1 MEPTQIVPAA
11 VTVGSNAVPQ
21 PHDFGNQLLSTP
33 AQDVRIHDT
42 TTPMCF
48 LRFALV
54 SARAAKAEMTS
65 LSSLKSLVFADRWNL
80 AAIQGKLQLFA
91 QPGFTHMIRSC
102 LIPLAV
108 VVQVAVTSPAAAQS
122 AGDLGAML
130 EQAQRFTVK
139 VRGTVL
145 WPFAPETVGTAA
157 GTGFII
163 DHDKG
168 WILTNAH
175 VARRSPATV
184 EVAFGESEGE
194 WYPVQRLYV
203 DNHLDIAVLKVA
215 ADKLPPDATAAKLGC
230 TQTVKQ
236 GTTVVAYGHP
246 VSFNFTATRGIVSSV
261 RTLNSHE
268 FVQMDASINP
278 GNSGGPLLAAD
289 VAEVIG
295 INTANVSGAPGL
307 GLALA
312 IRHVCPVL
320 DLLAKGADP
329 GLPSLPV
336 YWLKQGRI
344 ETLTVAA
351 TFPSDGTGKGGGDDG
366 LKPGDVVQ
374 GIAAGPK
381 LASLPELNTALR
393 GRQGQVSLEILRDGK
408 VRTVSAP
415 LIPARPPLQRPG
427 LAFSGL
433 MVTEGINLDPADSN
447 LPPLRIEFIKP
458 GEAAARIGLRP
469 GDRLDMVGGQR
480 FATVAALHDWLKGRP
495 SAEKVPVLV
504 RRASAADLRIT
515 AEYSRFEIQ
524 LADLRLLTAN
534 EP

>member
-1 MEPTQIVPAA
+1 VPAD
-11 VTVGSNAVPQ
+11 P
-21 PHDFGNQLLSTP
+21 
-33 AQDVRIHDT
+33 
-42 TTPMCF
+42 
-48 LRFALV
+48 
-54 SARAAKAEMTS
+54 
-65 LSSLKSLVFADRWNL
+65 WNL
-80 AAIQGKLQLFA
+80 AAIRVNLHTRTSTQ
-91 QPGFTHMIRSC
+91 GFTRMVRSC

-108 VVQVAVTSPAAAQS
+108 AVQVAVTTPATAQS

-130 EQAQRFTVK
+130 DQAQRFTVK
-139 VRGTVL
+139 VRSTVL
-145 WPFAPETVGTAA
+145 WPFAPETIGTGA

-194 WYPVQRLYV
+194 WHPAQRLYV

-215 ADKLPPDATAAKLGC
+215 SENLPPDSTAAKLGC

-268 FVQMDASINP
+268 FVQMDANINP

-295 INTANVSGAPGL
+295 INTANVAGAPGL

-329 GLPSLPV
+329 SLPSLPV

-344 ETLTVAA
+344 ETLTIAA
-351 TFPSDGTGKGGGDDG
+351 AFPRNSADKDSGDDG

-374 GIAAGPK
+374 SIAAGPK

-393 GRQGQVSLEILRDGK
+393 GRQGHVTLEVLRDGK

-415 LIPARPPLQRPG
+415 LIPARPPLQRQG

-495 SAEKVPVLV
+495 PAERVPVLV
-504 RRASAADLRIT
+504 RRASGADPRVT
-515 AEYSRFEIQ
+515 AEYYRFEIQ
-524 LADLRLLTAN
+524 PAGLQLLTAN
-534 EP
+534 ES